1 MRLENKVHLS
11 EETLRFIIENYTYEA
26 GVRKLKENL
35 FEIISEI
42 NLKLPSKNKLN
53 YQERKK
59 YNNRLAWI
67 KKRFNVIENEM
78 NKEKS
83 TIQNPKYVDNY
94 EILQKANILTRRA
107 QRAGKLMI

>member
-1 MRLENKVHLS
+1 MFEGNYDYYEWKKSNELS
-11 EETLRFIIENYTYEA
+11 
-26 GVRKLKENL
+26 KEN
-35 FEIISEI
+35 ISEI
-42 NLKLPSKNKLN
+42 NPKLPSKNKLN

-94 EILQKANILTRRA
+94 EILQKAMGNLTA
-107 QRAGKLMI
+107 FEDEYIKLMEEQDKIKANGI